1 MSLAELCSGKKEYEG
16 AAKSEKSFILKSY
29 FWQELSVFYEKFD
42 CLKNIWC
49 RLTPS
54 PSSLNI
60 TVPCQVR
67 SVTLI
72 SFTKPHPCSR
82 KKWKTIL
89 KIQDLDIHVS
99 FGLTTLI
106 SYSDLVQVNKQN
118 CRSAKVM
125 STFWLPYLIFL
136 QMIQAPPLPCL
147 VSTCPVSSLS
157 PVLAVNLR
165 EAKNLKNWHT
175 QTISKNVWK
184 VKANFLWLVLNIFI
198 FSFDC
203 N

>member
-29 FWQELSVFYEKFD
+29 FWQELSVFYEKVD

-67 SVTLI
+67 SVTPI
-72 SFTKPHPCSR
+72 SFTKPDSFSGKETKLNRQHARP
-82 KKWKTIL
+82 
-89 KIQDLDIHVS
+89 IHVS

-106 SYSDLVQVNKQN
+106 VTPRHQENKPNCESTKIYCQARVQVPNPLSQ
-118 CRSAKVM
+118 
-125 STFWLPYLIFL
+125 
-136 QMIQAPPLPCL
+136 QAPNPD
-147 VSTCPVSSLS
+147 
-157 PVLAVNLR
+157 
-165 EAKNLKNWHT
+165 
-175 QTISKNVWK
+175 SKVR
-184 VKANFLWLVLNIFI
+184 
-198 FSFDC
+198 
-203 N
+203 

>member
-67 SVTLI
+67 SVTPI
-72 SFTKPHPCSR
+72 SFTKPDSFSGKETKLNRQHARP
-82 KKWKTIL
+82 
-89 KIQDLDIHVS
+89 IHVS

-106 SYSDLVQVNKQN
+106 VTPRHQENKPN
-118 CRSAKVM
+118 CG
-125 STFWLPYLIFL
+125 STKIIFIFWLPYSIFL

-165 EAKNLKNWHT
+165 EAKNLRNWHT
-175 QTISKNVWK
+175 QTISKNVFGK
-184 VKANFLWLVLNIFI
+184 
-198 FSFDC
+198 
-203 N
+203 